1 MPDNKPFHN
10 EIQAHSN
17 KLQEF
22 LISGLVRFEWIDFIR
37 MEIAAIERETGIK
50 PQT

>member
-1 MPDNKPFHN
+1 MPDNKPFHS
-10 EIQAHSN
+10 EIQDHCN

-22 LISGLVRFEWIDFIR
+22 LNSGLIRFEWIDFVR
-37 MEIAAIERETGIK
+37 MEIAAIERDTGIK